1 MALDAHEIV
10 DNALIDLILDFPIFA
25 QLITRLGV
33 KVVDEPAHKAPA
45 WTDGKAIYINAAM
58 INYLNENPIQVGE
71 SGKEYDCHIGK
82 KQMMFLLCH
91 ELMHLLLLTFDRAVN
106 VGLPSNGLI
115 PVADRYKADLW
126 NQATDY
132 EINAL
137 LLHNEENY
145 DGMVRSACPGEM
157 PALGLYKSEYKDKSA
172 EDIYKELY
180 EKYQQEH
187 KDDNKKFVKNDPN
200 SNGGNGDGDGDYSLG
215 GKSANSGNQSS
226 SGNGR
231 DGLMPLDEHVP
242 ILDDA
247 TRSDVI
253 NKIAEIYGS
262 RSNGLGSSALDRAL
276 DKTFQPQPFNWKKA
290 LTKYIRGWMKDNY
303 TWNRPSRSGMASGLI
318 LPSSGKTPKM
328 HIAVAV
334 DTSGS
339 IYDTELNAMMNHL
352 FTILQQFKD
361 FTIDVWCCGSKVYP
375 ETLRTYTAS
384 NKKELANF
392 KFVSDGGNDMRKNFE
407 FLREHYKGDKPD
419 VFITMSDF
427 YDPLDGDTTTTS
439 PCPCIWLV
447 LDHPNF
453 TPPSKIKAET
463 YPFVVEKA
471 KNDY

>member
-58 INYLNENPIQVGE
+58 INYLNENPIQVGT

-91 ELMHLLLLTFDRAVN
+91 ELMHLLLLTFDRAAN

-115 PVADRYKADLW
+115 PIADRYKADLW

-145 DGMVRSACPGEM
+145 DGMVRTACPGEM

-187 KDDNKKFVKNDPN
+187 KNDNKKFVKNDPN
-200 SNGGNGDGDGDYSLG
+200 SNGGNGDGDGDYSL
-215 GKSANSGNQSS
+215 SGNNGNNGSNQN

-303 TWNRPSRSGMASGLI
+303 TWNKPSRAGLANGII
-318 LPSSGKTPKM
+318 LPSPSKAPKM
-328 HIAVAV
+328 HIGVAI

-339 IYDTELNAMMNHL
+339 IYDTELHAMMDHL
-352 FTILQQFKD
+352 YTILSQFKD
-361 FTIDVWCCGSKVYP
+361 FTIDVWCCGLNAF
-375 ETLRTYTAS
+375 E
-384 NKKELANF
+384 F
-392 KFVSDGGNDMRKNFE
+392 KSDGGNDMRKNFE
-407 FLREHYKGDKPD
+407 FVKNKYKGDKLD
-419 VFITMSDF
+419 VLIIMSDF
-427 YDPLDGDTTTTS
+427 YDPLDGDTETTS
-439 PCPCIWLV
+439 PCNVIYMC
-447 LDHPNF
+447 LDHDDF
-453 TPPSKIKAET
+453 VKPSKIKGVV
-463 YPFVVEKA
+463 YPFKVEKN
-471 KNDY
+471 K